1 MYTEDDQFGIKPL
14 TKEDIEKSKKQKK
27 LIIIIAVFVLISFI
41 LIIVGILVFNYF
53 YNKTDATFPVTVLST
68 TEWTNQPVTLS
79 IENQEIKLV
88 SYSFDGGKTW
98 QKENA
103 IQVTEN
109 GSYVVVVKN
118 EKGKVS
124 EKATVTI
131 SNIDMEG
138 PIIKLTDPLYVQ
150 KGGVYNSKSGI
161 SVTDDGSGVREYVSE
176 PSIIDTSSDGEYV
189 VTYTASDYVG
199 NTTSLSRKVIV
210 RNLITT
216 TYYRSRSVKV
226 ERYRCK
232 KEGCNSESS
241 SCYTTCKRNVYG
253 EWSPWTTEEIRP
265 NSKIE
270 IETKIE

>member
-14 TKEDIEKSKKQKK
+14 TKEEIEKSKKQKK
-27 LIIIIAVFVLISFI
+27 IIIIIASVI
-41 LIIVGILVFNYF
+41 LIILILVIIGILVFNHF
-53 YNKTDATFPVTVLST
+53 YNKTDASFPVTVLST

-79 IENQEIKLV
+79 VENQEIKLV
-88 SYSFDGGKTW
+88 SYSFDGGNTW

-103 IQVTEN
+103 IQILEN

-118 EKGKVS
+118 EKGKLS
-124 EKATVTI
+124 DKATVTI

-138 PIIKLTDPLYVQ
+138 PVIKLTDPLYVQ
-150 KGGVYNSKSGI
+150 KGGIYNPKTGI
-161 SVTDDGSGVREYVSE
+161 SVTDDGSGVREYTSE
-176 PSIIDTSSDGEYV
+176 PSNIDTANDGEYT

-199 NTTSLSRKVIV
+199 NVTTKTRKVIV

-216 TYYRSRSVKV
+216 TYYRSRSVTV
-226 ERYRCK
+226 ERYKCK
-232 KEGCNSESS
+232 KENCDSESS

-253 EWSPWTTEEIRP
+253 EWSAWTTEEIKP

-270 IETKIE
+270 VETKIE